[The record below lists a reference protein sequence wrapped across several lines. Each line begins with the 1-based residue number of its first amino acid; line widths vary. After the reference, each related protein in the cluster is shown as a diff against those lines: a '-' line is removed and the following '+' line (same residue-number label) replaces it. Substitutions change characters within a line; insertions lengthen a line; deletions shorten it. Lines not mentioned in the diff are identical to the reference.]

1 MIHRRTLFSLGVLFP
16 AFLSLSCGSRN
27 AVVESAPP
35 AAASDPARI
44 VLPAD
49 SPQLTKIR
57 VETVSA
63 ADVPAKEIVAPGK
76 IESNPNRIAHV
87 VLPVAGRVASVLVK
101 VGDFVQQGAPLLRL
115 ESPDVDAAVSTY
127 LQGQGSVAQATAA
140 LRKANADLE
149 RIRDLY
155 EHSAIARKEV
165 LNAEIAAAQAQS
177 VLDQA
182 TASVQQSQRRLQILG
197 LTPDKFAQ
205 QLTLSA
211 PLSGRIT
218 ELTVAPGEFRN
229 DLSASLITIAD
240 LSSVWIAADVPES
253 EIRFVHPGE
262 RIEIELTAFPGETF
276 HGRILRLADMVDP
289 QARTIRVR
297 AELDNTQGRLRPEMF
312 GRVRHAGGTQ
322 QLPVV
327 DESAVL
333 RRDAKTLVYVEE
345 SPGRFV
351 EREVTLGLRVGRKL
365 SVTSGLQ
372 AGERVVVEGSIYLRN
387 GS

>member
-1 MIHRRTLFSLGVLFP
+1 MSLGVLFP
-16 AFLSLSCGSRN
+16 TFLLSSCGARDS
-27 AVVESAPP
+27 VVESAPP
-35 AAASDPARI
+35 AAASEPGRI
-44 VLPAD
+44 ALPAD
-49 SPQLTKIR
+49 SPRLTKIR

-101 VGDFVQQGAPLLRL
+101 VGDLVQQGMPLLLL

-127 LQGQGSVAQATAA
+127 LQGQGSVAQASAA

-165 LNAEIAAAQAQS
+165 LNAEIAVAQAQS

-182 TASVQQSQRRLQILG
+182 TASVQQAQRRLQILG

-289 QARTIRVR
+289 QARTVRVR

-312 GRVRHAGGTQ
+312 GRVRHAGATQ
-322 QLPVV
+322 PLPVV

-351 EREVTLGLRVGRKL
+351 EREVTLGPRVGRKL